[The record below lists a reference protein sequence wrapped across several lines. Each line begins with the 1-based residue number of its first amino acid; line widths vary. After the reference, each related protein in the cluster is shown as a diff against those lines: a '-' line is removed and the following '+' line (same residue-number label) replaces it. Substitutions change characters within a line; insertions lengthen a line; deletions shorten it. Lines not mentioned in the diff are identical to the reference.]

1 MRRMSTR
8 PDRDAPGHDEIVAR
22 AAALVP
28 ALRERAQKAESLR
41 RLPEETM
48 ADVEEA
54 DLLRTMVP
62 RRWGGHGLGLRT
74 VCQLTRVLAQGCA
87 STAWVVGFLVE
98 HNWQFARFGAT
109 VQEEIFGRQ
118 PLIRAPAQL
127 APVGR
132 LEPVDGGYRL
142 DGRWEFCSGV
152 MHADWTILA
161 AVTAPD
167 LPDARPVPHVLIAP
181 MGDVTVEDVWHT
193 AGMRA
198 TGSNAIVAE
207 DVFVPAHR
215 VVSLRAF
222 VSEDNPGAALHDES
236 VVRYPLVP
244 SLTVFAASVAIGS
257 AERVVELYREQLLGR
272 VLYGTAGDSPAHRPR
287 SQARLADAAVRLHT
301 AQLLWNGALD
311 RICDVNDGGGRLTAL
326 DQAEIRLHAAR
337 AVVVARDTITTVC
350 DGAGAHVYFEDS
362 PLQRYQRDIETLK
375 GHTVFDVDRTEV
387 LYGRLALGFEP
398 DDRF

>member
-1 MRRMSTR
+1 MRRMSPR
-8 PDRDAPGHDEIVAR
+8 PVVPSAPQPGAVPPDHDEIVAR

-41 RLPEETM
+41 RLPDETM
-48 ADVEEA
+48 AEVEEA

-74 VCQLTRVLAQGCA
+74 VCQLTRVLAQGCP

-109 VQEEIFGRQ
+109 VQEEIFGSQ

-132 LEPVDGGYRL
+132 LEPVDGGFRL
-142 DGRWEFCSGV
+142 SGRWEFCSGV

-161 AVTAPD
+161 AVATPAEPAG
-167 LPDARPVPHVLIAP
+167 PDARPTPYVLIAP
-181 MGDVTVEDVWHT
+181 MADVAVEDVWHT

-215 VVSLRAF
+215 VVAMREF
-222 VSEDNPGAALHDES
+222 VSEDNPGVALHDEP
-236 VVRYPLVP
+236 VVRLP
-244 SLTVFAASVAIGS
+244 AGAVAD
-257 AERVVELYREQLLGR
+257 RVRGVGRGRLGR
-272 VLYGTAGDSPAHRPR
+272 TGG
-287 SQARLADAAVRLHT
+287 
-301 AQLLWNGALD
+301 GALP
-311 RICDVNDGGGRLTAL
+311 G
-326 DQAEIRLHAAR
+326 AAR
-337 AVVVARDTITTVC
+337 AARAL
-350 DGAGAHVYFEDS
+350 GHRGRHPRPPAALAG
-362 PLQRYQRDIETLK
+362 PPRRR
-375 GHTVFDVDRTEV
+375 DRTAPH
-387 LYGRLALGFEP
+387 GPAALERRP
-398 DDRF
+398 